1 MALVPWRAVLVSGVL
16 ISVAGLVVGQ
26 AGVARLIVVLGFVV
40 ILVHT
45 MRTNRSIA
53 TGPWRLL
60 LVGGVLALVQS
71 IVRVIDGGI
80 TDQEYPFPSVADVIG
95 LGAYAV
101 MMAGG
106 ISMVRVRTRERRRE
120 NTTDAM
126 IFAAVTGMIT
136 LNVFLAPYLHDGSV
150 PVDER
155 LLVLVYS
162 ISTLGLTAMAARI
175 SFGPGVRNE
184 AYYLL
189 ALSVFVII
197 VNDVLLRGFIAGWG
211 WALDA
216 SFAIAPFGFTFVA
229 AAISHPNV
237 NDLTAKPR
245 FEDRAVGRQRFT
257 LLGGALLVGP
267 TLLVL
272 SEFGVERIDPLST
285 ICGAAVIAMLVL
297 LRMAD
302 LVRAKEGTSERERRL
317 RDAATRLATATD
329 RDGALRAAVDGALE
343 IATSPASSRA
353 SVYRIDGDD
362 LVLIQSRGKDRGKVA
377 PHLPLSALEDQG
389 VDIRTGVVTALEGV
403 RELDRRTRG
412 RELVDVAVLPIGA
425 DQPEPVVAFVTQHNG
440 VFTLEQVSALE
451 SFASQVSLALDGVR
465 LREQLHQR
473 RSNRRF
479 RALVENSSDVVLVLD
494 DRGAVSFASPTV
506 RRLLGREEAAVV
518 GLPVSELVHRPDQ
531 LHARRVIAT
540 PASPGSDPSP
550 VEVRMLHG
558 SGELRWFELEARDL
572 SGENEVQ
579 GIVITARDISDR
591 KRAEA
596 QLLRSEARF
605 RLMVQNSSDVVAIMD
620 VDSLLTYVSPSI
632 ERLLGYT
639 AEELMGRSVFELLSV
654 TEAERLRSLPFRE
667 IDGTSVEL
675 RIQATDGQVKT
686 AEVAVTDMR
695 HQPEVDGVVLNIRDV
710 TERKALQ
717 ADLRH
722 QALHDDLTGLANRVA
737 FGHRVEDAMTAAART
752 DAHVAVL
759 FIDLDDFKLIN
770 DSLGHAVGDQVL
782 LTVADRIQQ
791 CLTLSDVAARLG
803 GDEFA
808 IMRPGVESIEE
819 ATEFAARI
827 RDAIS
832 QPITVGEN
840 EFRLTSSIGVVLDL
854 EGERKHDDLIRSAD
868 LAMYQAKQAG
878 KDRTE
883 IFAEHMETSATEELE
898 LKSALSRAIENN
910 EFVLHYQPIV
920 DMASGQIQGVEALIR
935 WEDPHRGMVSPA
947 SFIPVAEE
955 TGLIRQIGL
964 WVAAQAAFDLS
975 QWRAMGFDI
984 YCSVNVSGRQFDD
997 DDFAERFV
1005 AAIAQSGVDPSAIVV
1020 ELTES
1025 VLAAEG
1031 VVDVFDTFHDE
1042 GFRLA
1047 IDDFGTGYSA
1057 FQYLQ
1062 SFNID
1067 IIKIDRSFVR
1077 AMDTEDDA
1085 GVVEAVLDVARRV
1098 EAKALAEG
1106 IEDTNE
1112 LRLLKQLGVEL
1123 GQGYYFS
1130 RPVPAAKI
1138 RQLLVDEQSADLPA
1152 QLS

>member
-1 MALVPWRAVLVSGVL
+1 MALVPWRAVLVGGVL

-26 AGVARLIVVLGFVV
+26 AGVARLIVVVGFVA
-40 ILVHT
+40 ILVRT
-45 MRTNRSIA
+45 MRINRSIA

-71 IVRVIDGGI
+71 IARVVHGGI
-80 TDQEYPFPSVADVIG
+80 VDQEYPFPSVADVIG
-95 LGAYAV
+95 LAAYAV

-120 NTTDAM
+120 NSTDAM

-136 LNVFLAPYLHDGSV
+136 LNVFLAPYLHDGTV

-189 ALSVFVII
+189 ALSVSVII
-197 VNDVLLRGFIAGWG
+197 VNDVLLRGFIAGWP

-245 FEDRAVGRQRFT
+245 FEDRAVGRQRFS
-257 LLGGALLVGP
+257 LLAGALLVGP

-272 SEFGVERIDPLST
+272 SEFGVERIDPIST

-329 RDGALRAAVDGALE
+329 RDGALRAAVDGSLE
-343 IATSPASSRA
+343 IATRPAASRA
-353 SVYRIDGDD
+353 SIYRLDGDR
-362 LVLIQSRGKDRGKVA
+362 LVLLQSRGYARDEA
-377 PHLPLSALEDQG
+377 AAHLPLSSLAANGVELEA
-389 VDIRTGVVTALEGV
+389 GVVAFEGV
-403 RELDRRTRG
+403 AELDRP
-412 RELVDVAVLPIGA
+412 LVDDLVDIAVLPIGMS
-425 DQPEPVVAFVTQHNG
+425 QPDPVVVLVTQYTG
-440 VFTLEQVSALE
+440 VFTLEQVASLD

-479 RALVENSSDVVLVLD
+479 RALVENSSDVVMVLD
-494 DRGAVSFASPTV
+494 ERGLVAFASPTV

-518 GLPVSELVHRPDQ
+518 GRPVGELVHRPDQ

-540 PASPGSDPSP
+540 PASPGNDPSP

-572 SGENEVQ
+572 RGENEVQ

-620 VDSLLTYVSPSI
+620 PDSLLTYVSPSI

-639 AEELMGRSVFELLSV
+639 AAELMGRSVFELLSV

-710 TERKALQ
+710 TERKSLQ
-717 ADLRH
+717 DDLRH

-737 FGHRVEDAMTAAART
+737 FGHRVEDAMAAAART
-752 DAHVAVL
+752 DSHVAVL
-759 FIDLDDFKLIN
+759 FVDLDDFKLIN
-770 DSLGHAVGDQVL
+770 DSLGHAVGDEVL
-782 LTVADRIQQ
+782 LTVSDRIQQ
-791 CLTLSDVAARLG
+791 CLTLSDLAARLG

-808 IMRPGVESIEE
+808 VMRPGVGTLEE
-819 ATEFAARI
+819 VTEFASTLRE
-827 RDAIS
+827 AIG
-832 QPITVGEN
+832 QPIGVGDN
-840 EFRLTSSIGVVLDL
+840 EFRLTSSIGVAVDLD
-854 EGERKHDDLIRSAD
+854 GDRKHDDLIRSAD
-868 LAMYQAKQAG
+868 LAMYQAKQTG

-883 IFAEHMETSATEELE
+883 VFAEHMEASATEELE

-920 DMASGQIQGVEALIR
+920 DLATSQIQGVEALIR
-935 WEDPHRGMVSPA
+935 WEDPQRGMVSPA

-955 TGLIRQIGL
+955 SGLIRQIGL
-964 WVAAQAAFDLS
+964 WVAAQAALDLA
-975 QWRAMGFDI
+975 QWRAMGFDL

-997 DDFAERFV
+997 EDFAERFV
-1005 AAIAQSGVDPSAIVV
+1005 AAIEQSGVDASAIVV

-1025 VLAAEG
+1025 VLAADG
-1031 VVDVFDTFHDE
+1031 VVEVFDAFRQE

-1062 SFNID
+1062 SFDID

-1138 RQLLVDEQSADLPA
+1138 RQLLVEEQSADLPA

>member
-1 MALVPWRAVLVSGVL
+1 MALVPWRAVLISGVV

-26 AGVARLIVVLGFVV
+26 AGVARLIVVLGFVA

-60 LVGGVLALVQS
+60 LIGGVLALAQS
-71 IVRVIDGGI
+71 IVRVVHGGI
-80 TDQEYPFPSVADVIG
+80 VDQEYPFPSVADVIG
-95 LGAYAV
+95 LAAYAV

-106 ISMVRVRTRERRRE
+106 VSMVRVRTRERRRE
-120 NTTDAM
+120 NSTDAM

-136 LNVFLAPYLHDGSV
+136 LNVFLAPYLHDATVAG
-150 PVDER
+150 DER

-162 ISTLGLTAMAARI
+162 LSTLGLTAMAARI

-197 VNDVLLRGFIAGWG
+197 VNDVLLRGFIAGWD
-211 WALDA
+211 WALEA

-257 LLGGALLVGP
+257 LLAGALLVGP

-272 SEFGVERIDPLST
+272 AEFGVERIDPVST

-302 LVRAKEGTSERERRL
+302 LVRAKEGTSDRERRL

-343 IATSPASSRA
+343 IATSPAASRA
-353 SVYRIDGDD
+353 SIYRLEGDR
-362 LVLIQSRGKDRGKVA
+362 LVLVQSRGRAKDSARQQLSVA
-377 PHLPLSALEDQG
+377 ALEAQG
-389 VDIRTGVVTALEGV
+389 ADIHSEVVTALEGV
-403 RELDRRTRG
+403 NELDLRG
-412 RELVDVAVLPIGA
+412 VDELVDVAVLPIGMS
-425 DQPEPVVAFVTQHNG
+425 QPEPVVVLVTQYNG
-440 VFTLEQVSALE
+440 VFTLEQVAALD

-479 RALVENSSDVVLVLD
+479 RALVENSSDVVMVLD
-494 DRGAVSFASPTV
+494 ERGLVSFASPTV

-518 GLPVSELVHRPDQ
+518 GRPVSELVHRPDQ
-531 LHARRVIAT
+531 LHARRVMAT

-550 VEVRMLHG
+550 VEVRLLHG
-558 SGELRWFELEARDL
+558 SGELRWFEIEARDL

-579 GIVITARDISDR
+579 GVVITARDISDR
-591 KRAEA
+591 KRAES

-620 VDSLLTYVSPSI
+620 ADSLLTYVSPSI

-639 AEELMGRSVFELLSV
+639 AADLMGRSVFELLSV
-654 TEAERLRSLPFRE
+654 TEAERLRSLPFRQ

-710 TERKALQ
+710 TERKSLED
-717 ADLRH
+717 DLRH

-737 FGHRVEDAMTAAART
+737 FGHRVEDAIAAAART

-770 DSLGHAVGDQVL
+770 DSLGHAIGDEVL
-782 LTVADRIQQ
+782 LEVADRLQRG
-791 CLTLSDVAARLG
+791 LSLSDVAARLG

-808 IMRPGVESIEE
+808 VMRPGVESVE
-819 ATEFAARI
+819 AVVEFAASLRE
-827 RDAIS
+827 AIG
-832 QPITVGEN
+832 QPIQAGDN
-840 EFRLTSSIGVVLDL
+840 EFRLTSSIGVVVDLD
-854 EGERKHDDLIRSAD
+854 GDRKHDDLIRSAD

-883 IFAEHMETSATEELE
+883 VFAEHMETSATEELE
-898 LKSALSRAIENN
+898 LKSALARAIENN

-920 DMASGQIQGVEALIR
+920 DLATSQIQGVEALIR
-935 WEDPHRGMVSPA
+935 WEDPNRGMVSPA

-964 WVAAQAAFDLS
+964 WVAAQAALDLS
-975 QWRAMGFDI
+975 QWRAMGFDL

-997 DDFAERFV
+997 EDFADRFV
-1005 AAIAQSGVDPSAIVV
+1005 AAIDQAGVDASAIVV

-1031 VVDVFDTFHDE
+1031 VVEVFDTFRRK

-1062 SFNID
+1062 SFDID

-1112 LRLLKQLGVEL
+1112 LRLLKQLGVDL